1 MSKFFHFTAAA
12 LLAAGAVASL
22 AGLAAAAGQGPVA
35 PALVSATLCE
45 QTLCFVA
52 FF

>member
-1 MSKFFHFTAAA
+1 MSKFFHFVAAA

-22 AGLAAAAGQGPVA
+22 AGLAAAAQTPGA
-35 PALVSATLCE
+35 STLLGADLC
-45 QTLCFVA
+45 QKALCFVA